1 MPLVAL
7 GAVVVLLALGALG
20 GLWLW
25 LAALLGLYCVIPAR
39 LLLETKR
46 KGLAY
51 PRPPARRRPI
61 RPRQP
66 PLRPQSAE
74 PIEPPAPSPP
84 PPSPPAKPR
93 EAVPAKY
100 RRRRAFLAILGLG
113 VLVAVGAIMAIFG
126 LGRAASSG
134 GIILVGIGGFLM
146 LLSVTL
152 PAFKLVDL
160 VLRAIG
166 RLMSRP
172 AARRRPARR
181 PRTRSARR
189 S

>member
-51 PRPPARRRPI
+51 PRPPASRRPT

-66 PLRPQSAE
+66 APRPQAAE
-74 PIEPPAPSPP
+74 PIEPPAPSPAAE
-84 PPSPPAKPR
+84 PS
-93 EAVPAKY
+93 EAVPARY

-113 VLVAVGAIMAIFG
+113 VLVAVGGIMAIIG

-134 GIILVGIGGFLM
+134 GIVLVGIGGFLM

-152 PAFKLVDL
+152 PAFKLVDV

-172 AARRRPARR
+172 AARRRPERR